1 MNILSSNIARIE
13 FKNFCQVT
21 VLQYELRIILKKIYS
36 KLTDHRP
43 FSHFI
48 PLAYKVHVWRANS
61 SFKIHLQ
68 FETLVVLPV

>member
-1 MNILSSNIARIE
+1 MNILPSNIARIE

-48 PLAYKVHVWRANS
+48 PLAYKAIFMYGELTHPLRSTFNL
-61 SFKIHLQ
+61 KL
-68 FETLVVLPV
+68 